1 MGILMSD
8 QALAAVLLLA
18 AAVILALRA
27 ALWRLLVVG
36 ARILPNLGARAAA
49 WPAWARAK
57 PVRLRFAA
65 GHPRLRA
72 FLGGRLNPAS
82 FRGLSLTLLCLV
94 AVYAA
99 ALLGG
104 LIEDLREADGPMLLD
119 AGVNARL
126 LSYRAPWLVA
136 GFLWITALG
145 AGPAITGTAAAASAL
160 LWSQGRTR
168 LLAPLWTTL
177 AGAEATTWAGKYV
190 IGRTRPSFLDAVTEA
205 SPSFPSGHATAA
217 TALIGFLA
225 YVTARGL
232 PSLRQRFEAS
242 FWAAVIIGLICFS
255 RVFLSL
261 HYLSDVAAGV
271 LVGTVW
277 LLVGIGAAE
286 LSRVARST

>member
-1 MGILMSD
+1 M
-8 QALAAVLLLA
+8 LAGA
-18 AAVILALRA
+18 ATLVVRA
-27 ALWRLLVVG
+27 ALWRLLMFYV
-36 ARILPNLGARAAA
+36 RTLPSFGARAAA
-49 WPAWARAK
+49 WRVWARAALF
-57 PVRLRFAA
+57 RDRFAA
-65 GHPRLRA
+65 GFPGLHT
-72 FLGGRLNPAS
+72 FLTGRLNPAS
-82 FRGLSLTLLCLV
+82 FRGLPLTLLCLA

-104 LIEDLREADGPMLLD
+104 LVEDLREADGLVLRD
-119 AGVNARL
+119 AGVNGNL
-126 LSYRAPWLVA
+126 VHYRAPWLIA

-145 AGPAITGTAAAASAL
+145 AGPAITGMTAVASAL

-177 AGAEATTWAGKYV
+177 AGAEATTWAGKYL
-190 IGRTRPSFLDAVTEA
+190 IGRTRPPFLTALTET

-217 TALIGFLA
+217 TALIGFVA